1 MSEAAVP
8 ALALREVVAGFGALT
23 ILNGVSLEVG
33 ASEVVVVLGANGAGK
48 TTLFRAIAGLLAPR
62 GGDISLYGKSIGG
75 RPAHMVT
82 RAGIGHVP
90 SGRELFPGLSV
101 LDHLDLGGRLCAPE
115 RRAAL
120 RAQMFEVF
128 PVLHDRLRQRAGT
141 LSGGEQ
147 QMLAIARALM
157 TDPRVLLLDEPSTGL
172 APKIVMSVFATL
184 PMLRQQGVSVLLAE
198 QSMTLGL
205 SAADRAYV
213 IDHGRIVLSGSAAEL
228 ATDSRVVD
236 TYLGR

>member
-1 MSEAAVP
+1 M
-8 ALALREVVAGFGALT
+8 
-23 ILNGVSLEVG
+23 
-33 ASEVVVVLGANGAGK
+33 
-48 TTLFRAIAGLLAPR
+48 
-62 GGDISLYGKSIGG
+62 
-75 RPAHMVT
+75 T

-90 SGRELFPGLSV
+90 SGRELFAQMSV
-101 LDHLDLGGRLCAPE
+101 LDHLDLGGRLCSPD

-120 RAQMFEVF
+120 RAQMFAIF
-128 PVLHDRLRQRAGT
+128 PVLHQRLRQRAGT

-184 PMLRQQGVSVLLAE
+184 PLLRRQGVSVLLAE
-198 QSMTLGL
+198 QSMALGL

-213 IDHGRIVLSGSAAEL
+213 IDHGRIVLSGPAADL
-228 ATDSRVVD
+228 ATDHRVVD
-236 TYLGR
+236 AYLGR

>member
-1 MSEAAVP
+1 MSEAAMP
-8 ALALREVVAGFGALT
+8 ALALRDVVAGFGALT
-23 ILNGVSLEVG
+23 ILNGVSLDVG

-101 LDHLDLGGRLCAPE
+101 HDHLELGGRLCAPA

-120 RAQMFEVF
+120 RAQMFEIF